1 MLARVALEQ
10 LDGAIAEFLRVVLDL
25 VGKLVELI
33 KERHL
38 PTIIKISSAVAL
50 IFQACPSAR

>member
-1 MLARVALEQ
+1 VALEQ